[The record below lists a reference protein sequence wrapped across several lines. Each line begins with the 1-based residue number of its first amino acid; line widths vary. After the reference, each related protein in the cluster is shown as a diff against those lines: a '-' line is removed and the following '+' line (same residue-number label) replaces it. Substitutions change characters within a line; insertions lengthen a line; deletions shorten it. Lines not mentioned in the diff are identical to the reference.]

1 MEKKN
6 LLGNIWRSGLAQVKF
21 DEMTSDE
28 IKWMNISLKYTYPCQ
43 MLKWVAIGRYIST
56 HYSLHSYHSYGI
68 VLMLCHFA
76 TFDVVKEAKT
86 L

>member
-28 IKWMNISLKYTYPCQ
+28 IKWMNISLNYTYPCQ
-43 MLKWVAIGRYIST
+43 MPKWVAIRTFQLITLYILT
-56 HYSLHSYHSYGI
+56 T
-68 VLMLCHFA
+68 VM
-76 TFDVVKEAKT
+76 E
-86 L
+86 